1 MTSLSGP
8 TSPRERELLPD
19 ALRGFALFGILLVN
33 IMSFANGLSG
43 SSLGDF
49 TRVTTMADR
58 VTVAFVAFLAE
69 FKFYPIFSF
78 LFGYGF
84 ALFWTKA
91 RRRGADAGN
100 LFYRRIGFLG
110 LMGVLHGVFIWF
122 GDILSRYA
130 LVALFLKQYLNHG
143 PKRLLR
149 AMRTWLIV
157 TLAVAFGLA
166 LLMLV
171 GTMVMMTM
179 GEAGQDAAIARDA
192 VEVVKRTYSTG
203 NFAAVTAQR
212 CSDYVTITI
221 MFLFL
226 VPQVLL
232 IFLTG
237 VFVARA
243 GWLRSPAKH
252 QAKWRRILAW
262 SLAIGVP
269 VNLVWAVLQMYNA
282 QYLPEWFPV
291 AAALLDSFMPVLA
304 GAYVAGFAL
313 LVSNGK
319 AGSILRAHAILR
331 ALSYAGRMPLT
342 NYIAQSVI
350 CSILLYGYGFGL
362 GDDLRQAKLA
372 LLAIGIYVTQLVWS
386 RVWLS
391 YFELGPLEAFWR
403 RVTYAK

>member
-1 MTSLSGP
+1 
-8 TSPRERELLPD
+8 
-19 ALRGFALFGILLVN
+19 
-33 IMSFANGLSG
+33 
-43 SSLGDF
+43 
-49 TRVTTMADR
+49 
-58 VTVAFVAFLAE
+58 
-69 FKFYPIFSF
+69 
-78 LFGYGF
+78 
-84 ALFWTKA
+84 
-91 RRRGADAGN
+91 
-100 LFYRRIGFLG
+100 
-110 LMGVLHGVFIWF
+110 
-122 GDILSRYA
+122 
-130 LVALFLKQYLNHG
+130 VALFLKQYLNHG
-143 PKRLLR
+143 PKRLLK

-171 GTMVMMTM
+171 GILAMMAM
-179 GEAGQDAAIARDA
+179 GEAGQDAALARDAAAIASDA
-192 VEVVKRTYSTG
+192 VEVVRRTYATG

-212 CSDYVTITI
+212 CTDYVTITI

-243 GWLRSPAKH
+243 GWLRHAERH

-262 SLAIGVP
+262 SVVIGLP
-269 VNLVWAVLQMYNA
+269 VNLVWAALQMYNA

-313 LVSNGK
+313 LAAEGNAS
-319 AGSILRAHAILR
+319 SILR

-362 GDDLRQAKLA
+362 GDDLRQAGLA
-372 LLAIGIYVTQLVWS
+372 LLAIGLYVIQLVWS